1 MQFSSLLTGTA
12 EFGKSQGV
20 RGHQRQQV
28 LFDVKQVAV
37 NSTLVQ
43 YLIVSDLLAQS

>member
-1 MQFSSLLTGTA
+1 LSPEKKTQFSSLLTGTA

-37 NSTLVQ
+37 N
-43 YLIVSDLLAQS
+43 A